1 MRFNRFPFL
10 IISILVSCI
19 SFYSQNSI
27 AKEAQCTDK
36 KECFPES
43 SSTWNM
49 IDSDE
54 IVKKKK
60 KLLKEHFNAL
70 IKHKSLLDKKKLMV
84 KQQASWLNF
93 AQNRC
98 EFIGDTSGAGGHW
111 PYVQTNNCLI
121 KHYDSRIDLMKSTL
135 KCLMVDFKDV
145 SSHFGYNHCIDDF
158 HQIMDADRGLF

>member
-1 MRFNRFPFL
+1 MYNYFIPRIFVILFL
-10 IISILVSCI
+10 CM
-19 SFYSQNSI
+19 SQHI
-27 AKEAQCTDK
+27 MAKEAECTDK

-43 SSTWNM
+43 GSTWNM

-54 IVKKKK
+54 ILQKKK
-60 KLLKEHFNAL
+60 KLLKVHFNAL
-70 IKHKSLLDKKKLMV
+70 IKHKSLLDKKKLMI
-84 KQQASWLNF
+84 KHQAIWLNF

-98 EFIGDTSGAGGHW
+98 EFIGYTSGAGGHW

-135 KCLMVDFKDV
+135 KCLNVDFKDV

-158 HQIMDADRGLF
+158 HQIIDADRGLF